1 MPPQRSFSLQQ
12 MKATQK
18 TILDTMQGSTITGS
32 PGPLDT
38 SMHSSCTQAQGT
50 TYWAGRFVARI
61 KTPVNLLGNNVSQKW
76 LHKQDLD
83 KGTINRYAI
92 GRRKFHRV
100 PPQTKNCT
108 QLRTAGEARI
118 SLWEGG
124 AAGRKEKGKSNEI
137 LIVKN
142 VLKREDTMFSVLLVY
157 SSWHLLLQCLTTLF
171 CYLVVENMP
180 ERK

>member
-1 MPPQRSFSLQQ
+1 MSPRNGCIS
-12 MKATQK
+12 K
-18 TILDTMQGSTITGS
+18 TWTKVLSIDM
-32 PGPLDT
+32 
-38 SMHSSCTQAQGT
+38 
-50 TYWAGRFVARI
+50 
-61 KTPVNLLGNNVSQKW
+61 LLEG
-76 LHKQDLD
+76 
-83 KGTINRYAI
+83 
-92 GRRKFHRV
+92 RKFHRV

-124 AAGRKEKGKSNEI
+124 AAGRKEKGKSNGI

-142 VLKREDTMFSVLLVY
+142 VLKREDTMFSALLVY

-171 CYLVVENMP
+171 CYLVVENKP